1 MTLDMANGGGGG
13 KAAEH
18 RKVMIVAD
26 PTRESASALRYVL
39 SHVGLGN
46 DTLYLLHVETPAFWK
61 NGLLYFKK
69 QTPGSSTTPSPTP
82 AARQGVVGHVGI
94 GISGCIGGNVDFL
107 EQMKQACEVMNPKL
121 RVKVLKVEMDGKEKA
136 NVIISQAKVHGID
149 LLVVGKRQSL
159 SNAILRQRMNGLV
172 RGETAEYLLEN
183 SKCTCVAVQRKSQNG
198 GYLLHTK
205 SHRNYWLLA

>member
-1 MTLDMANGGGGG
+1 MHNGGRGGGGNT
-13 KAAEH
+13 AEH
-18 RKVMIVAD
+18 RKVMVVAD
-26 PTRESASALRYVL
+26 PTRESAAALRYVL

-46 DTLYLLHVETPAFWK
+46 DTLYLLHVECPAFWK

-69 QTPGSSTTPSPTP
+69 PTPGAAP
-82 AARQGVVGHVGI
+82 APAPPPAPREGGMGF
-94 GISGCIGGNVDFL
+94 GISGCIGGNIDFL

-121 RVKVLKVEMDGKEKA
+121 KVKVLKVEMDGKEKA
-136 NVIISQAKVHGID
+136 NVILSQSILHEID

-159 SNAILRQRMNGLV
+159 SNAILRHGIV
-172 RGETAEYLLEN
+172 KGETAEYLLEN

>member
-1 MTLDMANGGGGG
+1 MAIGGGS
-13 KAAEH
+13 KATGQ
-18 RKVMIVAD
+18 RKVMVVAD
-26 PTRESASALRYVL
+26 PTRESSSALRYVL
-39 SHVGLGN
+39 SHVGLEN
-46 DTLYLLHVETPAFWK
+46 DTLYLLHVESPTFWK

-69 QTPGSSTTPSPTP
+69 QTPGSSTIP
-82 AARQGVVGHVGI
+82 APPPAPAPRQGGVGHGGI
-94 GISGCIGGNVDFL
+94 GITGCIGGNIDFL

-121 RVKVLKVEMDGKEKA
+121 RVKVLKVELDGKEKA
-136 NVIISQAKVHGID
+136 NVIISQAQMHGID

-205 SHRNYWLLA
+205 SQRNYWLLA